1 VVDALYA
8 ASRALAAGDGSAAE
22 RALPP
27 PAFGDGRST
36 LARLSSLP
44 PLPRTGTATAL
55 TERELIRV
63 DQTGRHSTDG
73 GDGGRGG

>member
-1 VVDALYA
+1 MDALYA
-8 ASRALAAGDGSAAE
+8 ASRALVAGDAAAAE

-27 PAFGDGRST
+27 PAFGNGRAT
-36 LARLSSLP
+36 LARLADLP
-44 PLPRTGTATAL
+44 PLPLTGTATAL
-55 TERELIRV
+55 AERELNRV

>member
-1 VVDALYA
+1 MDAFYT
-8 ASRALAAGDGSAAE
+8 ASRALVAGNAAAAE

-27 PAFGDGRST
+27 PAFGDGRAT
-36 LARLSSLP
+36 LGRLADLP

-55 TERELIRV
+55 AERELNRV